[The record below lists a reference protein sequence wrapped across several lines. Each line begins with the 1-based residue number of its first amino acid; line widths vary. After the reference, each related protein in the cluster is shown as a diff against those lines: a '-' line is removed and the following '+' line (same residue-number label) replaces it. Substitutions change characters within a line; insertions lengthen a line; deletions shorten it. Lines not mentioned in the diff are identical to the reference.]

1 MKEGTFCDEF
11 LNLDLRLA
19 ENCKPACEG
28 MDWVFNLAADMGGM
42 GFIQSNHSRI
52 LYNSTMISFNVHHA
66 PPSATPVTVASPPSH
81 PHPLRHHAGDA
92 GHTRPDAR
100 LSQSPPPSP
109 SPHARSALS
118 DLCTTC
124 ALQHQSP
131 RRRPVTGCRGGAC
144 RGRQALL
151 VCVLGLHL
159 PGAQA
164 AHRGPRRRE
173 RAQGG
178 RRVARAAAGSS
189 GCGHLPPRITSQ
201 RQCPRDRPASCLAA
215 TSLPLRRRRRR
226 RRRRPVTIFLC
237 GEPATRLARLHAP
250 PTHSTSTACRTLSA
264 GRLRPRE
271 ADDRGAAHAL

>member
-1 MKEGTFCDEF
+1 
-11 LNLDLRLA
+11 
-19 ENCKPACEG
+19 
-28 MDWVFNLAADMGGM
+28 MGGM

-52 LYNSTMISFNVHHA
+52 LYNSTMISFNVRHA

-164 AHRGPRRRE
+164 AHRGPRRRDTH
-173 RAQGG
+173 RIDTATTLPSHTRRYSPAVLPRRPPLTRPRWSGAACLP
-178 RRVARAAAGSS
+178 RRV
-189 GCGHLPPRITSQ
+189 
-201 RQCPRDRPASCLAA
+201 
-215 TSLPLRRRRRR
+215 
-226 RRRRPVTIFLC
+226 
-237 GEPATRLARLHAP
+237 
-250 PTHSTSTACRTLSA
+250 
-264 GRLRPRE
+264 
-271 ADDRGAAHAL
+271 